1 MSVHG
6 PASGVLVR
14 PLGRS
19 SSHHDPM
26 RKPLHR
32 LQSQGA
38 TKEIP
43 SQETA
48 GQIVD
53 ATTTAE
59 TKGIKGEGIALRQ
72 TLDGRQM
79 VDKHQLFLTELHKLQ
94 PNFTEL
100 EHALMFATKSDIS
113 QLTGLLRCTM
123 DATSGM
129 NLLHKASQAGSLITV
144 ITILDSRSSVDVESS
159 LGRSALHYAC
169 DNDHK
174 DVVKALICRQAN
186 VNQKT
191 PFGMTPLHIA
201 CYSNAVGSVL
211 VLLSQRKQ
219 FVEIDHEDERRRTP
233 LMLAR
238 NEVVRWMVRDY
249 RESLGS
255 RSSEL
260 VRLCR
265 DGRKPK
271 LTKREERDFGKQL
284 VDLAWKVIHEPQ
296 SKLLPQLT
304 NGHSCLS
311 NSANSLPVAI
321 QLNCICP
328 FLGIQSTSSDATS
341 LL

>member
-1 MSVHG
+1 
-6 PASGVLVR
+6 
-14 PLGRS
+14 
-19 SSHHDPM
+19 
-26 RKPLHR
+26 
-32 LQSQGA
+32 
-38 TKEIP
+38 
-43 SQETA
+43 
-48 GQIVD
+48 
-53 ATTTAE
+53 
-59 TKGIKGEGIALRQ
+59 
-72 TLDGRQM
+72 
-79 VDKHQLFLTELHKLQ
+79 
-94 PNFTEL
+94 
-100 EHALMFATKSDIS
+100 
-113 QLTGLLRCTM
+113 
-123 DATSGM
+123 M

-169 DNDHK
+169 DNNHT
-174 DVVKALICRQAN
+174 DVVKALICHQGN

-238 NEVVRWMVRDY
+238 NELIRWMVRDY

-271 LTKREERDFGKQL
+271 LTKREEQ
-284 VDLAWKVIHEPQ
+284 
-296 SKLLPQLT
+296 
-304 NGHSCLS
+304 
-311 NSANSLPVAI
+311 
-321 QLNCICP
+321 
-328 FLGIQSTSSDATS
+328 
-341 LL
+341 